1 MHGDIGPPCPHGA
14 AVTGGGTGGC
24 GVWPTR
30 LDEELVETAV
40 EDRAVVVAQ
49 KQHIPI
55 QRHLWVANGLGETA
69 GHKPLH
75 RLHIHHL
82 HYSKFVVV
90 DASPAS
96 SHHQVFLRGS
106 GSRAHPL
113 GGHAGREFLPLL
125 PSSQPVGAQTLK
137 GIRGAM
143 CCVDVGAPT
152 NGGQSVVD
160 NGHGKAEIL
169 TARIHN
175 HPFVFWQCV
184 LEDAV

>member
-14 AVTGGGTGGC
+14 AVTGGC

-55 QRHLWVANGLGETA
+55 QRHLWVANGLGETT

-106 GSRAHPL
+106 GNRAHPL

-125 PSSQPVGAQTLK
+125 SSPQPVGAQTLK
-137 GIRGAM
+137 DVCGGI
-143 CCVDVGAPT
+143 CTVYVGAPT
-152 NGGQSVVD
+152 NGSQSVAD
-160 NGHGKAEIL
+160 NGHGKTEIL
-169 TARIHN
+169 TARIYN
-175 HPFVFWQCV
+175 RPFVLWQCV
-184 LEDAV
+184 LDYAV